1 MVISGFSGPS
11 GIHTH
16 TSLPSASCTN
26 IDNIARYPV
35 PALTNDL
42 WGHLSPISGVV
53 SSTSFGFAIPVSLF
67 LWNDL
72 ERLKNYDITVITSP
86 ESAVLFLNSNPVNFL
101 LCTPTTF
108 SI

>member
-11 GIHTH
+11 GTHTH

-26 IDNIARYPV
+26 TDNTARYPV

-42 WGHLSPISGVV
+42 WGHLSPIFGVV

-72 ERLKNYDITVITSP
+72 ERFKNYDTTAITSP